1 MPSVGTSW
9 RTTRGACRPAASTGV
24 PFLRVGGYTPFT
36 TIDYPGRLAAV
47 IFCQGCPWRC
57 GYCHNPHLLPRKGE
71 EASGDRDRWQ
81 QIQDFLERR
90 RGLLEAVVWSGGEP
104 TVQAGLE
111 TAMRDVGAM
120 GFGLALHT
128 AGPDPRRLAR
138 ILPLLDWVALDVK
151 APFAD
156 YERITSVAG
165 SGLKAR
171 QSALEV
177 LRWGGAYEMR
187 TTVHPSQ
194 WTVDALWSLAR
205 ELSELGVSHYALQ
218 RFRPQGC
225 ADPGLRAAT
234 VPDFPPRDLCDRI
247 GELFPSFTLR

>member
-1 MPSVGTSW
+1 MSSREPG
-9 RTTRGACRPAASTGV
+9 
-24 PFLRVGGYTPFT
+24 LRAGGLTPIT
-36 TIDYPGRLAAV
+36 TIDFPGRLAAV

-57 GYCHNPHLLPRKGE
+57 GYCHNPHLLPRRSE
-71 EASGDRDRWQ
+71 AASGEAASDDAVLWQ
-81 QIQDFLERR
+81 RIQDFLERR

-104 TVQAGLE
+104 TVQEGLE
-111 TAMRDVGAM
+111 AAMRGVKAM

-156 YERITSVAG
+156 YARITSVAD
-165 SGLKAR
+165 SGRRAR
-171 QSALEV
+171 QSALEI

-194 WTVDALWSLAR
+194 WTADALWSLAS
-205 ELSELGVSHYALQ
+205 ELSKLGVRHYALQ

-225 ADPGLRAAT
+225 ADPRLRAAAGS
-234 VPDFPPRDLCDRI
+234 DFPPRDLCERI
-247 GELFPSFTLR
+247 GALFPSFTLR

>member
-1 MPSVGTSW
+1 MP
-9 RTTRGACRPAASTGV
+9 V
-24 PFLRVGGYTPFT
+24 PLLLRVGGYTPIT

-57 GYCHNPHLLPRKGE
+57 GYCQNPHLLSRRSSDAVDDDAVP
-71 EASGDRDRWQ
+71 WQ
-81 QIQDFLERR
+81 QILAFLERR
-90 RGLLEAVVWSGGEP
+90 RGLLEAVVFSGGEP
-104 TVQAGLE
+104 TVQRGLE
-111 TAMRDVGAM
+111 NAMRRVKAM
-120 GFGLALHT
+120 GFRLALHT

-156 YERITSVAG
+156 YARITSVAG
-165 SGLKAR
+165 SGRKAR

-177 LRWGGAYEMR
+177 LRWGGDHEMR

-194 WTVDALWSLAR
+194 WTADGLWALAS

-225 ADPGLRAAT
+225 ADARLREG
-234 VPDFPPRDLCDRI
+234 VGPDFPPRDLCERI
-247 GELFPSFTLR
+247 GALFPSFTLR

>member
-1 MPSVGTSW
+1 MT
-9 RTTRGACRPAASTGV
+9 RPA
-24 PFLRVGGYTPFT
+24 PHLRVGGYTPIT

-57 GYCHNPHLLPRKGE
+57 GYCHNPHLLPRKG
-71 EASGDRDRWQ
+71 GDEVPWQ
-81 QIQDFLERR
+81 QIQAFLERR
-90 RGLLEAVVWSGGEP
+90 RGLLEAVVFSGGEP
-104 TVQAGLE
+104 TVQKGLE
-111 TAMRDVGAM
+111 AAMRSVRAM
-120 GFGLALHT
+120 GFRLALHT

-156 YERITSVAG
+156 YARITSVAS
-165 SGLKAR
+165 SGRQAR

-177 LRWGGAYEMR
+177 LRWGGAHEMR

-194 WTVDALWSLAR
+194 WTADALWALAR
-205 ELSELGVSHYALQ
+205 ELSQLGVRHYALQ

-225 ADPGLRAAT
+225 ADARLREEAET
-234 VPDFPPRDLCDRI
+234 DLPPRDLCERI
-247 GELFPSFTLR
+247 GALFPSFTLR